1 LLEIDAE
8 SLSGGELEGDASRPI
23 HMDRVAGRNKAFQ
36 GVEIKPGKVHL
47 RRCARGVQPIET
59 DQDAL
64 TQLGVDLGRAA
75 FRPQLGQR
83 FAPERPDHGAM

>member
-1 LLEIDAE
+1 
-8 SLSGGELEGDASRPI
+8 
-23 HMDRVAGRNKAFQ
+23 M
-36 GVEIKPGKVHL
+36 GKET
-47 RRCARGVQPIET
+47 GVQPIEA